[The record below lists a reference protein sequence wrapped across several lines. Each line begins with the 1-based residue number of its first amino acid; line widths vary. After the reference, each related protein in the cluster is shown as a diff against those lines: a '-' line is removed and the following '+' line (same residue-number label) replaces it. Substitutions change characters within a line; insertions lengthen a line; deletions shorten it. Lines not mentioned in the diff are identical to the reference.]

1 MPLMLLQIDFPD
13 TRSTD
18 NKTEAL
24 IPLAQSIAT
33 TPGLI
38 WKIWTENPETQ
49 EAGGIYLF
57 EDEASLDAYLAMHTD
72 RLKGFGI
79 EQINAKKFQVNQPL
93 TEITRGSTTLSAK
106 IVTDVVA
113 SNE

>member
-1 MPLMLLQIDFPD
+1 MPFMLLQIDFLD
-13 TRSTD
+13 TRPNNPDPTNPENTS
-18 NKTEAL
+18 KTEAL

-57 EDEASLDAYLAMHTD
+57 EDEASLEAYLAIHTV
-72 RLKGFGI
+72 RLKGLGI
-79 EQINAKKFQVNQPL
+79 EQINAKKFQVNEPL
-93 TEITRGSTTLSAK
+93 TEITRGMLK
-106 IVTDVVA
+106 G
-113 SNE
+113 